1 MKTDCCENKLII
13 PTGYMGSGS
22 SAITDLICE
31 FDGYEADNGT
41 FEYVFLHCPD
51 GLFDL
56 EDKLLIGNNSMRSD
70 EAIRSFEKRMYEL
83 YSNKYW
89 WVANYK
95 KRIGREFWKY
105 TKDFTESLVQY
116 ESEAYWYMQERID
129 FLKFLKLG
137 FRALI
142 RNVSRGKIVI
152 KKPLEYKIMR
162 TSFVT
167 PEEFYEKAQKYI
179 NNILK
184 CMEIEKKNIILDQML
199 LPHNVYRAEKY
210 FDDNMECFVVNRD
223 PRDVFILNKYVWTR
237 NGNPVPFPTDVK
249 EFCGYYKRLRA
260 IEKRCDNIHVH
271 IIQFEDLIYKY
282 DEKVNQIIDI
292 LRLDETAHSKKK
304 TMFNPQKSIN
314 NTQLFMLNKYR
325 EEAKI
330 IERELPEFLYDFPY
344 INSTDVEKSF

>member
-1 MKTDCCENKLII
+1 
-13 PTGYMGSGS
+13 
-22 SAITDLICE
+22 
-31 FDGYEADNGT
+31 
-41 FEYVFLHCPD
+41 
-51 GLFDL
+51 
-56 EDKLLIGNNSMRSD
+56 
-70 EAIRSFEKRMYEL
+70 
-83 YSNKYW
+83 
-89 WVANYK
+89 
-95 KRIGREFWKY
+95 
-105 TKDFTESLVQY
+105 
-116 ESEAYWYMQERID
+116 
-129 FLKFLKLG
+129 
-137 FRALI
+137 
-142 RNVSRGKIVI
+142 
-152 KKPLEYKIMR
+152 
-162 TSFVT
+162 
-167 PEEFYEKAQKYI
+167 
-179 NNILK
+179 
-184 CMEIEKKNIILDQML
+184 MEIEKKNIILDQML

-282 DEKVNQIIDI
+282 DEKINQILDI